1 LYTEINS
8 CLPLVPS
15 INLIKKTKYNYLHGK
30 QAIYPMSF
38 EDRQASAIT
47 STRAPGM
54 PKKVLSLAATLPFVT
69 ICGLGFGF
77 TAGILLLALLM
88 PQGPT
93 TRDYFFFWATAR
105 QLTQHH
111 NPYDALAMSQFE
123 HSAGLS
129 AGHAGLMRNPPW
141 ALPLIY
147 PLGFL
152 SPRAGWILWFF
163 LLLTALAASV
173 YLLWDW
179 MGRQRNDR
187 YMLGLSFAP
196 AMICLLYG
204 QTSLLILPGL
214 VLFLGL
220 YRTRPFLAG
229 AALSLCALKPH
240 LFLPFGVAL
249 LGWIAVSRAYKVL
262 AGAVTTLVAACAITT
277 IIDPLAWVQYARMAG
292 TARIEREPIPCPSS
306 LLRFWISPAS
316 VWLQFLPAL
325 LGCIWA
331 LTYYWPRRHEWDWLK
346 NGAPLLLV
354 SLAAA
359 PYAWIYDHGVI
370 LPALLPSVFLARSR
384 NLLIALAF
392 LSALVEV
399 ALLCSIHYPPALYRW
414 TIWAAPAWLGWYLVA
429 NAPPGSWDKACFALQ
444 SMSFLHVKKDAE

>member
-1 LYTEINS
+1 MG
-8 CLPLVPS
+8 
-15 INLIKKTKYNYLHGK
+15 KKYNNLHGNHANHLM
-30 QAIYPMSF
+30 QT
-38 EDRQASAIT
+38 EGRQASTMSETGATGLRGKIL
-47 STRAPGM
+47 RM
-54 PKKVLSLAATLPFVT
+54 AATLPFVT
-69 ICGLGFGF
+69 VCGLGFGF

-105 QLTQHH
+105 QLTLHH

-129 AGHAGLMRNPPW
+129 AGHAGVMRNPPW

-152 SPRAGWILWFF
+152 SPQSGWILWFF
-163 LLLTALAASV
+163 LLLAALAGSV
-173 YLLWDW
+173 YLLWILL
-179 MGRQRNDR
+179 GRQRNDR

-214 VLFLGL
+214 VLFLCL
-220 YRTRPFLAG
+220 HRTRPFLAG
-229 AALSLCALKPH
+229 AALSLVALKPH
-240 LFLPFGVAL
+240 LFLAFGVAL
-249 LGWIAVSRAYKVL
+249 LGWIVVSRAYKVL
-262 AGAVTTLVAACAITT
+262 AGALAALAAACALTT
-277 IIDPLAWVQYARMAG
+277 LIDPLAWVQYARMAG
-292 TARIEREPIPCPSS
+292 TAGIEREPIPCPSS
-306 LLRFWISPAS
+306 LIRFWISPTS

-331 LTYYWPRRHEWDWLK
+331 ITYYWPRRHQWDWLK

-359 PYAWIYDHGVI
+359 PYAWIYDHGVV

-399 ALLCSIHYPPALYRW
+399 ALYCSIHYPPALYRW

-429 NAPPGSWDKACFALQ
+429 NASPGTWQKARIALQ
-444 SMSFLHVKKDAE
+444 GFRLSRATKPDEERGSEPAALN